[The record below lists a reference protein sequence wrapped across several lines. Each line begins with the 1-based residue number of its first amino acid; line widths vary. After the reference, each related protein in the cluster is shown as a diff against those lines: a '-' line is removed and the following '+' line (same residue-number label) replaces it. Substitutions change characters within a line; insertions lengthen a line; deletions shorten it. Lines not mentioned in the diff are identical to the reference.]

1 MCFGN
6 TEISI
11 YAVLTADLEVSMTKT
26 KNLVRIWSLLLA
38 MIMLFALVSCD
49 AAKGSASEDG
59 DYMNGMNGS
68 AAGNPSSPN
77 GKPEYTYGE
86 VMDEE
91 VMPDVSDPNGDEAV
105 PPIDIIENDFIDT
118 SKNNVSTFSADVDTA
133 SYAYFRK
140 LVKSGYG
147 LEALKGSGAS
157 FRIEEFINYFK
168 YDVPKPEENEL
179 FGVHTEIVPCPW
191 NAQTMLFRV
200 TLQAEQAVNAAGNN
214 LVFLIDVSGSMQAA
228 DKLAL
233 LKESFSYLVDNLGGD
248 DTVSIVTYSGREA
261 VVLEGCNGLEKERIM
276 NAINS
281 LTASGSTNGQA
292 GLTKAYQIAESY
304 FIEGGNNRIIMA
316 SDGDLNVGMSSA
328 EQLKAYIEE
337 KRDQGVYLSVLGFG
351 TGNYRDANMEA
362 LADNGNGVYYY
373 IDGAS
378 EAEKVFGTDL
388 FGTLYTVAE
397 DVKLQVEFNASRV
410 ESYRLIGYENRLLA
424 NEDFEDD
431 TKDAGEVGASHQV
444 TVCYE
449 IKIREAQ
456 INDLSPLLTLR
467 FRYKNPGEPISN
479 LDEHEVGLY
488 QVSTEMSDDMKFIT
502 SVIETCMI
510 LRSSKYIGDITLSDV
525 LETLSSL
532 ELDDPYKAEFYEILQ
547 ILVPYFDEVDSD
559 SGIECKGRL
568 YFSSPGDRNP
578 LLVVDGGARL
588 ISLSSEDKTI
598 FDGFKSGDVVIVEH
612 GYVMESYPEQTY
624 ISKITFVENGTFS
637 DEEWQAIQGVMAPA
651 ERP

>member
-1 MCFGN
+1 MPLWRQ
-6 TEISI
+6 E
-11 YAVLTADLEVSMTKT
+11 EVTMKQP
-26 KNLVRIWSLLLA
+26 KIFVRTWSLLLA
-38 MIMLFALVSCD
+38 IIMLFALVSCD
-49 AAKGSASEDG
+49 AKGSAMEDG
-59 DYMNGMNGS
+59 DHMNGMNGS
-68 AAGNPSSPN
+68 AAGTPSNPN
-77 GKPEYTYGE
+77 EMPEYEYGADEE
-86 VMDEE
+86 VMDDAM
-91 VMPDVSDPNGDEAV
+91 MPDVSDPDGDEVV
-105 PPIDIIENDFIDT
+105 PPNAIFENDFIST

-133 SYAYFRK
+133 SYSYFRK
-140 LVKSGYG
+140 LVSSGYG
-147 LEALKGSGAS
+147 LEALKGSGSS

-168 YDVPKPEENEL
+168 YDVPEPKENEL

-191 NAQTMLFRV
+191 NEQTMLFRV

-214 LVFLIDVSGSMQAA
+214 LVFLIDVSGSMNSR

-233 LKESFSYLVDNLGGD
+233 LKESFAYLVDNLGAD

-276 NAINS
+276 EAINS
-281 LTASGSTNGQA
+281 LGASGSTNGQA
-292 GLTKAYQIAESY
+292 GLTKAYQIAETY

-316 SDGDLNVGMSSA
+316 SDGDLNVGISSA
-328 EQLKAYIEE
+328 EQLTAYIEE
-337 KRDQGVYLSVLGFG
+337 KRNHGVYLSVLGFG

-373 IDGAS
+373 IDGLS

-397 DVKLQVEFNASRV
+397 DVKLQIDFNADKV
-410 ESYRLIGYENRLLA
+410 ESYRLIGYENRLLDK
-424 NEDFEDD
+424 EDFEDD

-449 IKIREAQ
+449 IKLYEAQ
-456 INDLSPLLTLR
+456 PDVVAPLMTLKV
-467 FRYKNPGEPISN
+467 RYKNPGEPISIPN
-479 LDEHEVGLY
+479 EYEIDESYISLE
-488 QVSTEMSDDMKFIT
+488 QSDDMKFIT

-532 ELDDPYKAEFYEILQ
+532 ELDDPYKEEFYGLLQ
-547 ILVPYFDEVDSD
+547 TLSPYFEEVDSD
-559 SGIECKGRL
+559 SGIECKGKL

-578 LLVVDGGARL
+578 LLVVDGGANL
-588 ISLSSEDKTI
+588 IFLSAEDETI

-612 GYVMESYPEQTY
+612 GYVMESYPGQTY
-624 ISKITFVENGTFS
+624 ISKITLIENNPFT
-637 DEEWQAIQGVMAPA
+637 DDEWQAVQGVMPNA